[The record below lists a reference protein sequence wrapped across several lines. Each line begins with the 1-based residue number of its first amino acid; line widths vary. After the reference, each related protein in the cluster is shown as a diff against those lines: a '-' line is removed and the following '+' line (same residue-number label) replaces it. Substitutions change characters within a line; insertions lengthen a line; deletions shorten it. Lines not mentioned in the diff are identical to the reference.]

1 MLKELKKYQQK
12 FIKLLNFLN
21 KKEKI
26 FVFIENNNNV
36 KPQEK
41 IMNIDGLKGTIPQEV
56 LDQLPDTITK
66 FDINT
71 PLRLA
76 HFLAQCG
83 HESGNWKFK
92 VENLN
97 YSAPA
102 LQSVFRK
109 YFPDEATA
117 AQYARKPEMI
127 ANKVYASRMLNG
139 DESSGDGWRFR
150 GRGYIQL
157 TGRQN
162 YSLFNAH
169 VPEDIISTP
178 DLVAEKYPLL
188 SAAWFWD
195 SNKLNSLADKGE
207 TDGDVTAITKR
218 VNGGTHGLDDRLSKF
233 KQYYKLLV

>member
-1 MLKELKKYQQK
+1 
-12 FIKLLNFLN
+12 
-21 KKEKI
+21 
-26 FVFIENNNNV
+26 
-36 KPQEK
+36 
-41 IMNIDGLKGTIPQEV
+41 MNIDGLKGTIPQEV

>member
-1 MLKELKKYQQK
+1 MVNVYLLFDLIKRFFKKK
-12 FIKLLNFLN
+12 T
-21 KKEKI
+21 
-26 FVFIENNNNV
+26 
-36 KPQEK
+36 PQENHTLIEIIEEPN
-41 IMNIDGLKGTIPQEV
+41 IMNIEKLKTVIPDEV
-56 LDQLPDTITK
+56 LSQIPETIAKFQL
-66 FDINT
+66 NT

-76 HFLAQCG
+76 HFLAQCA

-92 VENLN
+92 TENLN

-127 ANKVYASRMLNG
+127 ANKVYASRMSNG
-139 DESSGDGWRFR
+139 DEGSGDGWRFR

-157 TGRQN
+157 TGKHN
-162 YSLFNAH
+162 YSLFDTIVEENIL
-169 VPEDIISTP
+169 ETP

-195 SNKLNSLADKGE
+195 SNKLNTLADKGA
-207 TDGDVTAITKR
+207 TDADVTAVTKR

-233 KQYYKLLV
+233 KQYYSLLT

>member
-1 MLKELKKYQQK
+1 MNLEKLK
-12 FIKLLNFLN
+12 
-21 KKEKI
+21 
-26 FVFIENNNNV
+26 
-36 KPQEK
+36 
-41 IMNIDGLKGTIPQEV
+41 TIIPSEV
-56 LDQLPDTITK
+56 LSQIPETISKFQL
-66 FDINT
+66 NT

-127 ANKVYASRMLNG
+127 ANKVYANRMSNG
-139 DESSGDGWRFR
+139 DEASGDGWRFR

-157 TGRQN
+157 TGKNN
-162 YSLFNAH
+162 YSLFNS
-169 VPEDIISTP
+169 VVGENILENP

-195 SNKLNSLADKGE
+195 SNKLNTLADKGA
-207 TDGDVTAITKR
+207 TDADVTAITKR

-233 KQYYKLLV
+233 KQYYNLLV

>member
-1 MLKELKKYQQK
+1 MVNVYLLFDLIKSFFTKKTSQEEQ
-12 FIKLLNFLN
+12 IL
-21 KKEKI
+21 
-26 FVFIENNNNV
+26 IEEPNT
-36 KPQEK
+36 
-41 IMNIDGLKGTIPQEV
+41 MNIEKLKTVIPDEV
-56 LDQLPDTITK
+56 LSQIPETIAKFQL
-66 FDINT
+66 NT

-76 HFLAQCG
+76 HFLAQCA

-92 VENLN
+92 TENLN
-97 YSAPA
+97 YSAAA

-127 ANKVYASRMLNG
+127 ANKVYASRMSNG
-139 DESSGDGWRFR
+139 DEGSRDGWRFR

-157 TGRQN
+157 TGKHN
-162 YSLFNAH
+162 YSLFDTIVEENILEA
-169 VPEDIISTP
+169 P

-195 SNKLNSLADKGE
+195 SNKLNTLADKGA
-207 TDGDVTAITKR
+207 TDADVTAVTKR

-233 KQYYKLLV
+233 KQYYNLLA

>member
-1 MLKELKKYQQK
+1 
-12 FIKLLNFLN
+12 
-21 KKEKI
+21 
-26 FVFIENNNNV
+26 
-36 KPQEK
+36 
-41 IMNIDGLKGTIPQEV
+41 MNIQNLKNVISEEV
-56 LDQLPDTITK
+56 LSQIPETVEK
-66 FDINT
+66 FNLNT

-76 HFLAQCG
+76 HFLAQCA

-97 YSAPA
+97 YSAAA

-117 AQYARKPEMI
+117 AQYARKPESI
-127 ANKVYASRMLNG
+127 ANKVYANRMLNG
-139 DESSGDGWRFR
+139 DEASGDGWKFR

-162 YSLFNAH
+162 YSFFNTA
-169 VPEDIISTP
+169 VEDNIIENP

-195 SNKLNSLADKGE
+195 SNNLNTLADKGD
-207 TDGDVTAITKR
+207 TDSDVTAITKR

-233 KQYYKLLV
+233 RNYYKLLV